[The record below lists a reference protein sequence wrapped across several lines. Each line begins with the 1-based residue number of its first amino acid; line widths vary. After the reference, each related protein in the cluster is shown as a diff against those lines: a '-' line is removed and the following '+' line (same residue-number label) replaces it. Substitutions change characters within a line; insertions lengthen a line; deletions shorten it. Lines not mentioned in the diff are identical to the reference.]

1 VLHVDGLIQPVQV
14 TAQVTG
20 VVTVVHFQL
29 YTDEELTLFV
39 LGGAG
44 VELGIRL
51 VAIIL
56 DTRAVLV
63 FPVTGIAV
71 VLFVGLAEVTV
82 VFIHQ
87 TATVGAGVVALS
99 IVAVMA
105 DYVTVV
111 ICEDVIPRVVLP
123 ALIATVVVIGAGLAD
138 VVLSIVD
145 GDEILLRPFATVTA
159 TIPPHFAQAIST
171 KGLFL
176 TIHHNG
182 KQFLISAATVHAVS
196 QLVGV
201 SIHTFHPPKFWGSS
215 RHPTTT
221 YPEGYVV
228 SSFYLGKRTHQVV
241 SEDTNIADPV
251 SILLYVIADFPHS
264 HRELWPALAEDT
276 QVSFLVRDNH

>member
-1 VLHVDGLIQPVQV
+1 M
-14 TAQVTG
+14 T
-20 VVTVVHFQL
+20 
-29 YTDEELTLFV
+29 
-39 LGGAG
+39 
-44 VELGIRL
+44 
-51 VAIIL
+51 
-56 DTRAVLV
+56 
-63 FPVTGIAV
+63 
-71 VLFVGLAEVTV
+71 
-82 VFIHQ
+82 
-87 TATVGAGVVALS
+87 
-99 IVAVMA
+99 

-111 ICEDVIPRVVLP
+111 ICVNVIPRVVLP

-145 GDEILLRPFATVTA
+145 GNEILRPFATVTA
-159 TIPPHFAQAIST
+159 TIPSHFVQAIRT

-176 TIHHNG
+176 AVNHNG

-228 SSFYLGKRTHQVV
+228 SSFYLEKRTHQVV

-264 HRELWPALAEDT
+264 HRELWSASAEDT
-276 QVSFLVRDNH
+276 QVSFLVRDNHSVVKVHTVRQTPCRLTAKRLSGAGHGPHCGARLTAPTSTQIESIGFYGVFEKNFQRKFFSNTPNG

>member
-1 VLHVDGLIQPVQV
+1 M
-14 TAQVTG
+14 
-20 VVTVVHFQL
+20 
-29 YTDEELTLFV
+29 
-39 LGGAG
+39 
-44 VELGIRL
+44 ELGRRL
-51 VAIIL
+51 VAIIF

-63 FPVTGIAV
+63 IPVTGIAV

-82 VFIHQ
+82 VFIYQ
-87 TATVGAGVVALS
+87 TATVGTGVVALS
-99 IVAVMA
+99 IVAVVA

-111 ICEDVIPRVVLP
+111 IFVDTILSVVP
-123 ALIATVVVIGAGLAD
+123 TALIATVVVIGAGLAD

-145 GDEILLRPFATVTA
+145 GNEILRPFATVTA
-159 TIPPHFAQAIST
+159 TIPPHFVQAIRT

-182 KQFLISAATVHAVS
+182 KQFLISAATAHAVS

-228 SSFYLGKRTHQVV
+228 SSFYLEKRTHQVV

-264 HRELWPALAEDT
+264 HRELWSASAEDT
-276 QVSFLVRDNH
+276 QVSFLVRDNHSVVKVHTVRQTSCRLTACGSAAPVDVAIVRPASWCQQFSTE